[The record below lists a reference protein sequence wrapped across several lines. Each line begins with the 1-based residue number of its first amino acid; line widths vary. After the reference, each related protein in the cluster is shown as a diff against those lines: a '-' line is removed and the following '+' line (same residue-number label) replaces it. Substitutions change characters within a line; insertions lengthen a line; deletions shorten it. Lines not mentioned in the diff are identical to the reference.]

1 MVKVAALQRKMDEA
15 LKQRAER
22 ILKMRQA
29 GLTLALIA
37 QAEGVSKE
45 RIHQILKRAVS
56 KELDAQP

>member
-45 RIHQILKRAVS
+45 RIHQILKRAVVADVQATS
-56 KELDAQP
+56 